1 MTMANCTTCRHN
13 DKKKRYCSLKRV
25 HTDLGYVL
33 NCVAWEAT
41 DELKI
46 RGLRAENAKL
56 RELCASLFRL
66 ANNECLSD
74 TRHCDDCPMSRSES
88 PCNLSLDFIAMR
100 RLGID
105 VTPWEVERVEVD
117 G

>member
-1 MTMANCTTCRHN
+1 MSDFITNAELRIEAKRLCDEN
-13 DKKKRYCSLKRV
+13 DQLK
-25 HTDLGYVL
+25 
-33 NCVAWEAT
+33 
-41 DELKI
+41 
-46 RGLRAENAKL
+46 AENDKL